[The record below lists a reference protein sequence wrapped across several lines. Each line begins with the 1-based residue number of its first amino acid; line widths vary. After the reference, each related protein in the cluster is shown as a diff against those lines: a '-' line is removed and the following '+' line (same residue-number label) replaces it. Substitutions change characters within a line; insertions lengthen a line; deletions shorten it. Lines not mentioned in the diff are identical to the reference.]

1 MMVVPLQAARNC
13 FRGAPV
19 WKGENGVVKECPALI
34 ASCVILTGR
43 MFNGSCS
50 VLRLFADVTGGG
62 DPGSALSSGTETPAD
77 RMGMSWLCNSLESF
91 HCPFQC
97 HFMARSPVCSAIQ

>member
-1 MMVVPLQAARNC
+1 M
-13 FRGAPV
+13 
-19 WKGENGVVKECPALI
+19 KESPSLI

-62 DPGSALSSGTETPAD
+62 NPASLLSSGTETPVD
-77 RMGMSWLCNSLESF
+77 RVGMSWLCNSLESF
-91 HCPFQC
+91 HCPLQC
-97 HFMARSPVCSAIQ
+97 HFIALFPPECSAIQ